1 MQLEA
6 KGEGRCSRVSGP
18 ESEYAAFPN
27 DETRNQETEVRFV
40 SSWNDSDVSEASSV
54 LGGNEPGGR

>member
-1 MQLEA
+1 MQVEA

-27 DETRNQETEVRFV
+27 EEARNRETEIRLV
-40 SSWNDSDVSEASSV
+40 SSWNDSDVSEGSSV
-54 LGGNEPGGR
+54 LGGNEPGER